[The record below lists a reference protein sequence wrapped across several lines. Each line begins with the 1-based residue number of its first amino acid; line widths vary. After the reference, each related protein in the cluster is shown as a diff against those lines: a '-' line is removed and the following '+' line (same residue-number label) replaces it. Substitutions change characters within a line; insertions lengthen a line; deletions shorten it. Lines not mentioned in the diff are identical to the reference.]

1 MHAKELNKEETM
13 WIKEKMNHH
22 KTVEKS
28 FELALKLSNE
38 AKLAMSEDKELV
50 SILDTMIKRSF

>member
-1 MHAKELNKEETM
+1 MQKY
-13 WIKEKMNHH
+13 

-38 AKLAMSEDKELV
+38 AKAVMSEDVDLQN
-50 SILDTMIKRSF
+50 ILDTMIKRTF